1 MHVLKQRKST
11 KPSNPTM
18 NMSTVRERFGVE
30 NPAFSLPG
38 EVENETIYEI
48 AEKM

>member
-1 MHVLKQRKST
+1 
-11 KPSNPTM
+11 M

-30 NPAFSLPG
+30 NPLAFSLPG